1 MTIIHDSESESM
13 SALDTAL
20 EKREELQRTN
30 SKGRTAN
37 VGFTFMKEENK
48 SLKSSQSIQSFNQGK
63 SPEFFKGSLLTPSGR
78 LTNKQE

>member
-37 VGFTFMKEENK
+37 VVFTFMKEENK
-48 SLKSSQSIQSFNQGK
+48 SLKSS
-63 SPEFFKGSLLTPSGR
+63 
-78 LTNKQE
+78 